1 MADKF
6 QTLHPLGDRTTN
18 VYPNIKSA
26 NIPNGAIS
34 QLKMGFHLYTNYCR
48 VEWDTDS
55 EDNYFVMN
63 LIATRKIESERQL
76 MDLFDENPHPVVANG
91 LYRGHHI
98 TEIICDES
106 SFRIHCDDGS
116 YYDIDLNQESI
127 SFTSQIMEWF

>member
-34 QLKMGFHLYTNYCR
+34 TLKMGFHLYANFCR
-48 VEWDTDS
+48 VEWDTDP

-63 LIATRKIESERQL
+63 LISPRKIESERQL
-76 MDLFDENPHPVVANG
+76 MDEFDENYVVANG
-91 LYRGHHI
+91 KYLGHQI
-98 TEIICDES
+98 MEILCAED
-106 SFRIHCDDGS
+106 SFGIHCDNGTT
-116 YYDIDLNQESI
+116 YDIDLNRESI
-127 SFTSQIMEWF
+127 SFTSKIMELF